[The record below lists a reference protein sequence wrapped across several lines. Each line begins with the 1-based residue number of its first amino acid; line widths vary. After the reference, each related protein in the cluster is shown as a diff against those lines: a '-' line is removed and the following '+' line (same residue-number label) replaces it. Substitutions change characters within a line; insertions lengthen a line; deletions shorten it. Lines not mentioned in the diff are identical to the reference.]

1 MRHRTRR
8 SCTTHSACAPASP
21 ALRLVWIDRDDVRAS
36 RLGGLGP
43 GDVEDLRHHDLRG
56 PGQRR
61 DSERRLIDAR
71 VRYGW
76 EVRRRV
82 RSTCWWVCRGWPWAA
97 PGLSARAAGRAAAR
111 SLALEERRRL
121 SPGVN
126 DEAEHADARAAART
140 KALDSET
147 RLSYSDQRYGSSRRS
162 WALRCYLLSSC

>member
-1 MRHRTRR
+1 MRVGGAAARAIYLLVGMSRVALGCSGAVRSGRR
-8 SCTTHSACAPASP
+8 SSS
-21 ALRLVWIDRDDVRAS
+21 
-36 RLGGLGP
+36 
-43 GDVEDLRHHDLRG
+43 
-56 PGQRR
+56 
-61 DSERRLIDAR
+61 
-71 VRYGW
+71 
-76 EVRRRV
+76 
-82 RSTCWWVCRGWPWAA
+82 
-97 PGLSARAAGRAAAR
+97 AR

>member
-1 MRHRTRR
+1 
-8 SCTTHSACAPASP
+8 
-21 ALRLVWIDRDDVRAS
+21 LRLVWTDRDDVRAS

-56 PGQRR
+56 QGQCR

-71 VRYGW
+71 VRCGW

-82 RSTCWWVCRGWPWAA
+82 RYILAGGYDAGG
-97 PGLSARAAGRAAAR
+97 PGLLRGCSLGPQVELPRAR
-111 SLALEERRRL
+111 SLWRSVKRL
-121 SPGVN
+121 SPGN
-126 DEAEHADARAAART
+126 DEAEHADARAVART

-162 WALRCYLLSSC
+162 WTLMCYRLRSC